1 MLLLPVWFSAMFCF
15 LVIAFFEAVL
25 VVADPE
31 YPAEPGTELFGTVPA
46 VCAKPVAV
54 VNARAAIAAPT
65 LMKCFKQDTSG
76 SLIPR
81 TSESETCQAP
91 AYGA

>member
-1 MLLLPVWFSAMFCF
+1 
-15 LVIAFFEAVL
+15 L

-65 LMKCFKQDTSG
+65 LKQDTSG